1 MGACKKNLDKAIIPL
16 LFAPILFHHVR
27 PNSKISLEVRA
38 DKKIPEVN
46 KPITLDY
53 YVTPNGDAPLFSIK
67 YTPSYLSP
75 SKDSVD
81 FQYAAAIEVS
91 GQNITDEIVDR
102 AVLEYQEY
110 YQTPIEPAK
119 LP

>member
-1 MGACKKNLDKAIIPL
+1 MGVFNRRLEKAIIPL
-16 LFAPILFHHVR
+16 LFAPVLFRHVR

-75 SKDSVD
+75 SKELVG
-81 FQYAAAIEVS
+81 FQY
-91 GQNITDEIVDR
+91 TDEIEVNGPDINDEVMDR
-102 AVLEYQEY
+102 AVAEYKKE
-110 YQTPIEPAK
+110 YQTPI
-119 LP
+119 